1 MPARR
6 KLVVL
11 GLLGTTLD
19 AGRGAGRWERWR
31 PTVSL
36 AQHDDLLVDRLEL
49 LHDGRGTAIA
59 DTIVEDIAHA
69 SPSTRVVRH
78 LLELKDAW
86 DFEDVYAALHDF
98 ARAYP
103 FDVERE
109 DYLVHITT
117 GTHVAQICLFLL
129 TEARY
134 FPARLLQT
142 SPSGKA
148 SAGKFAIIDLDLSR
162 YDRIASRA
170 RSETIEGQS
179 FLKNGI
185 ETRSASF
192 NALIDSIEQVALA
205 SRAPILLTGPTGAG
219 KSRLAR
225 RIFEL
230 KKLRRQVSGAFAEVN
245 CATIR
250 GDTATSALFG
260 HKKGA
265 FTGAVSDRAGL
276 LARADHGVLFLD
288 EVGELGLDEQAM
300 LLRALEEKVFTPL
313 GSDREVKSDFQL
325 LCGTNRDLAKQ
336 IAAGTFRDDLHARI
350 NLWTFRLPALHERK
364 EDLAPN
370 LDYEL
375 AQASVSLGR
384 QVTMSREARDLFL
397 GAARQRI
404 WPGNFRDFN
413 AAVTRM
419 ATLATVT
426 DGGRITEEGARREI
440 VRSTKNDA
448 GPTADEADAR
458 LVNVLGAEGAAKL
471 DRFDR
476 VQLADVLAVCA
487 RSPSLSAA
495 GRELFARSR
504 AEKSTVNDA
513 DRLRKYLTKLGVD
526 FGTIASS
533 GHGLSNRA

>member
-6 KLVVL
+6 RLVVI

-19 AGRGAGRWERWR
+19 AGRGHGRWERWR

-36 AQHDDLLVDRLEL
+36 TQHDDLLVDRLEL
-49 LHDGRGTAIA
+49 LHDRRGSFLA
-59 DTIVEDIAHA
+59 DTLVEDIAHA
-69 SPSTRVVRH
+69 SPATEVVRH
-78 LLELKDAW
+78 PFELRDAW

-142 SPSGKA
+142 SPSGKR
-148 SAGKFAIIDLDLSR
+148 SAGTFAIIDLDLSR
-162 YDRIASRA
+162 YDRIASRV
-170 RSETIEGQS
+170 RSERLLGQS

-185 ETRSASF
+185 ETRSRSF

-219 KSRLAR
+219 KSQLAR
-225 RIFEL
+225 RIYDL
-230 KKLRRQVSGAFAEVN
+230 KKQRRQVSGPFAEVN
-245 CATIR
+245 CATVR
-250 GDTATSALFG
+250 GDTAMSTLFG

-265 FTGAVSDRAGL
+265 FTSAIADRPGL
-276 LARADHGVLFLD
+276 LARAHQGVLFLD

-300 LLRALEEKVFTPL
+300 LLRALEEKVFVPL
-313 GSDREVKSDFQL
+313 GSDREVTSDFQL
-325 LCGTNRDLAKQ
+325 LCGTNRDLGRQ
-336 IAAGTFRDDLHARI
+336 IAAGTFREDLHARI
-350 NLWTFRLPALHERK
+350 NLWTFRLPALHERP

-375 AQASVSLGR
+375 MQATHVLGR
-384 QVTMSREARDLFL
+384 QVTMSREARTRFL
-397 GAARQRI
+397 EAARARS

-419 ATLATVT
+419 ATLAE
-426 DGGRITEEGARREI
+426 GGRITEASVEQELARLAGNDVTRRAGHPAGRRRCSRGRRRSRRPGARR
-440 VRSTKNDA
+440 RA
-448 GPTADEADAR
+448 HRG
-458 LVNVLGAEGAAKL
+458 
-471 DRFDR
+471 
-476 VQLADVLAVCA
+476 A
-487 RSPSLSAA
+487 RSL
-495 GRELFARSR
+495 RSR
-504 AEKSTVNDA
+504 AAVRRA
-513 DRLRKYLTKLGVD
+513 GRLRAGAVALGRR
-526 FGTIASS
+526 S
-533 GHGLSNRA
+533 RAVRSITRVEAHRQ